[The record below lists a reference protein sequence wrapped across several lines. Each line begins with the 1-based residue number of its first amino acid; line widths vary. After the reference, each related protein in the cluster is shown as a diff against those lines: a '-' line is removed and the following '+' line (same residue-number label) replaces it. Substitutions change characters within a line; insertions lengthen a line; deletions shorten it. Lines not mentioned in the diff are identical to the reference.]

1 MNAIACETR
10 FKVVPNLSLRLKI
23 DDMSVAS
30 QSYVEL
36 VDGNDSGHA
45 DSSIAK
51 MLPERVA
58 RVHSD
63 DKLTW

>member
-1 MNAIACETR
+1 MNAIACETF
-10 FKVVPNLSLRLKI
+10 FKVVPNLSLRLEI

-36 VDGNDSGHA
+36 VDGNDSGRA
-45 DSSIAK
+45 DGSIAK